1 MNLFDLLPVVQ
12 GEKIKYSSQVAKN
25 GSVAWLGGKSPG
37 LGIKRLWSMQVGLS
51 ILILVCENGTGTG
64 WLLRLILGQHSFPTV
79 CAQSTLLSSSR
90 KNNWFPLRAF
100 VRAAPSAP
108 NASCGYSHDWLFR
121 SLVCLKCQ
129 LFGVTSL
136 QHQAN
141 STSPSLTVSIALD
154 YFVSAIAF
162 IISILIYFMLFHL
175 FLLPFPPYTH
185 TQSNRSTTRTGV
197 LYLEQCLVFHTY

>member
-12 GEKIKYSSQVAKN
+12 GEKIKYSSQVARN

-37 LGIKRLWSMQVGLS
+37 LGIKRLWSMQVGLG
-51 ILILVCENGTGTG
+51 ILILVCENGTWNA

-90 KNNWFPLRAF
+90 KNWFPLRAF
-100 VRAAPSAP
+100 AHAAPSAP
-108 NASCGYSHDWLFR
+108 NASCGYSHDWLFS

-136 QHQAN
+136 QHQTN
-141 STSPSLTVSIALD
+141 STSPSLAVSIALN
-154 YFVSAIAF
+154 YSVSFIAF

-175 FLLPFPPYTH
+175 FLLPFPQYTH
-185 TQSNRSTTRTGV
+185 TQSNRSTTRTAV